1 MLTLVTLLRLGSNTS
16 NEVQIAGDATKWL
29 LRLRDGRSLVL
40 PMVCPCGSG
49 VMLGVNEMGQVLV
62 MTERGGDYSKGWCN
76 SESVVDSMIE
86 DMDPTSG
93 VDRLQISRS
102 GEQ

>member
-1 MLTLVTLLRLGSNTS
+1 MLTPATLLRLGSNTS

-62 MTERGGDYSKGWCN
+62 MTERGGTTPRDGATPRVSW
-76 SESVVDSMIE
+76 I
-86 DMDPTSG
+86 P
-93 VDRLQISRS
+93 
-102 GEQ
+102 